1 MASARDKLRAK
12 NAENSKN
19 RGNTST
25 KETVFGDF
33 INRPEENK
41 NSEYEIKKNEEAV
54 KEVKENEEI
63 AEKNTIKKSEKE
75 SEVKDSTI
83 SDNLKEA
90 EPAKKE
96 HDNENKSSEPGIMY
110 NEHDN
115 KYFAP
120 AVIERYVANFPMS
133 EEAYLYLCYKPL
145 LENTSCK
152 DLMTKLIL
160 QAKNE
165 EPDKILAAQYRG
177 TLHYTKRKSV
187 TFNKEV
193 DNLIQ
198 LIAKKYL
205 MRKFA
210 FLAYIL
216 HKAYNEDIE
225 FQEEIKKLT

>member
-1 MASARDKLRAK
+1 MTSARDKLRAK

-41 NSEYEIKKNEEAV
+41 NSENEIKKNEEAA

-63 AEKNTIKKSEKE
+63 AKKNTIKE
-75 SEVKDSTI
+75 SEVNNSTI

-90 EPAKKE
+90 EPAKEE
-96 HDNENKSSEPGIMY
+96 HNNENKPSKPGIMY
-110 NEHDN
+110 NEYDN

-145 LENTSCK
+145 LENTTCK

-160 QAKNE
+160 KAKDE
-165 EPDKILAAQYRG
+165 EPDKILASQYRG
-177 TLHYTKRKSV
+177 TLHYTKRKSI

-193 DNLIQ
+193 NSLIQ
-198 LIAKKYL
+198 EIAKKYL

-216 HKAYNEDIE
+216 HKAYNEDKE
-225 FQEEIKKLT
+225 FQEEMKKLT